1 MDCQKAKPL
10 ISRFLD
16 REMPAD
22 LLRGFEEHLAAC
34 PRCRQEVEEFQSLLD
49 VIEKPLEVTAPLRL
63 YHRIREQL
71 LDLNRTR
78 VLPWWKP
85 VLVPVLAAT
94 AFILTAFASVQL
106 VSRII
111 AQPSGP
117 QIQVTSATMDLTVFN
132 DAPQTSLAAAYS
144 RITGE

>member
-1 MDCQKAKPL
+1 
-10 ISRFLD
+10 
-16 REMPAD
+16 MPAD

-34 PRCRQEVEEFQSLLD
+34 PRCRQEVEELQSLLD
-49 VIEKPLEVTAPLRL
+49 VIEKPLEVTAPPRL

-71 LDLNRTR
+71 PDLNRTR

-85 VLVPVLAAT
+85 VLVPVLATA

-106 VSRII
+106 VSRVI

-117 QIQVTSATMDLTVFN
+117 QVQVTSATMDLSVFN
-132 DAPQTSLAAAYS
+132 DAPQTSLAAAYN
-144 RITGE
+144 RLTGE